1 MQLAAYK
8 ANEII
13 LIWRKYKM
21 KIKRQILQP
30 YLTRLRGDFETLGRE
45 LYARAEDERV
55 APLAELTRE
64 KIREIENLTL
74 PGSGYAEDVNDPFES
89 FKKLK
94 VDLRTAKRK
103 WLRVLSNEA
112 RCRKLRNRRDHVTT
126 FAA

>member
-1 MQLAAYK
+1 
-8 ANEII
+8 
-13 LIWRKYKM
+13 M

-30 YLTRLRGDFETLGRE
+30 YLARLRGDFETLGRE
-45 LYARAEDERV
+45 LFARAEDERV

-64 KIREIENLTL
+64 KIRQIENLTSPETECSEGL
-74 PGSGYAEDVNDPFES
+74 NDPFES

-94 VDLRTAKRK
+94 LDLRTTRRK

-112 RCRKLRNRRDHVTT
+112 RFRKMRSRRDHVTT